1 MSAITTLNPKAESAR
16 HAQALAI
23 NISAARGLAEM
34 LKTNLGPKGT
44 MKMLVSGAGDIKIT
58 KDGNILL
65 HEMQVQHPTASL
77 IARAATAQDDITG
90 DGTTSIVLIIG
101 ELLKQADLYMD
112 EGLHP
117 RIVAEGFELA
127 KKEALQVLDTLK
139 IPVTVNRETLVQI
152 ARTSLRTKLS
162 IENADIL
169 TDIVVDAIL
178 AINESGKPTDLNMIE
193 IMEMQHRTEA
203 DSRLVRGIV
212 LDHGGRHPSMPK
224 ALKNAYILTCNV
236 SLEYEKTEVN
246 AEADSRLVRGIVLDH
261 GGRHPSMPKAL
272 KNAYILTCNVSLEY
286 EKTEVNAGFFYK
298 NTEERDRLVASERK
312 FIDDRVQKIVEL
324 KRKVCSDG
332 DKNKSFVVINQK
344 GIDPF
349 SLDML
354 AKEGILAL
362 RRAKRRNMERLTLAC
377 GGEAMNSVENL
388 TKECLGFAEDVY
400 EHVLGEEKYTFVEGC
415 KNPKSVTVLLK
426 GSTKYILNQL
436 KDALRDGLRSLTNAI
451 EDGCV
456 IPGGG
461 AFEIV
466 AHQALTQYKEQVKG
480 RARLGVQAFAES
492 LLIIPKAIAQN
503 AGHNQQETI
512 VKLQHEY
519 ATSKIPVGIDIATG
533 EAMEPKSL
541 GIFDNYRV
549 KKQLI
554 HSSTSIATNLI
565 LVDEILRAGLSSLR
579 PGGQ

>member
-1 MSAITTLNPKAESAR
+1 MSAITILNPKAESAR
-16 HAQALAI
+16 QAQALAM
-23 NISAARGLAEM
+23 NILAARGLAEM
-34 LKTNLGPKGT
+34 LKTNLGPKRT

-58 KDGNILL
+58 KDGCTLL

-90 DGTTSIVLIIG
+90 DGTTSIVLLI
-101 ELLKQADLYMD
+101 
-112 EGLHP
+112 
-117 RIVAEGFELA
+117 A
-127 KKEALQVLDTLK
+127 KKEALQILDKCK
-139 IPVTVNRETLVQI
+139 IPINNDRETLVQI

-162 IENADIL
+162 MENADIL
-169 TDIVVDAIL
+169 TDVYFVDAIL
-178 AINESGKPTDLNMIE
+178 ALNEPGKPTDLNMVE
-193 IMEMQHRTEA
+193 IIEMQHRTEG
-203 DSRLVRGIV
+203 DSRLVRGVV
-212 LDHGGRHPSMPK
+212 LDHGDRHTSMPK
-224 ALKNAYILTCNV
+224 ALKNAFILICFF
-236 SLEYEKTEVN
+236 
-246 AEADSRLVRGIVLDH
+246 R
-261 GGRHPSMPKAL
+261 
-272 KNAYILTCNVSLEY
+272 
-286 EKTEVNAGFFYK
+286 EVNAGFFYK
-298 NTEERDRLVASERK
+298 NAEERDRLVTSERK

-324 KRKVCSDG
+324 KRKVCSSD
-332 DKNKSFVVINQK
+332 DKNKTFVIVNQK

-349 SLDML
+349 SLDIL
-354 AKEGILAL
+354 AKDGILAL
-362 RRAKRRNMERLTLAC
+362 RRAKRRNMERITLAC

-388 TKECLGFAEDVY
+388 TKDCLGFAEDV
-400 EHVLGEEKYTFVEGC
+400 LGEEKFTFIEGC

-426 GSTKYILNQL
+426 GSTKCILNQL
-436 KDALRDGLRSLTNAI
+436 KDALRDGLRSITNAI

-466 AHQALTQYKEQVKG
+466 AHHALTQYKEQVKG
-480 RARLGVQAFAES
+480 RARLGVQAFAEA

-503 AGHNQQETI
+503 AGHDQQETI

-519 ATSKIPVGIDIATG
+519 TTTKIPVGIDITTG
-533 EAMEPKSL
+533 DAMEPKSL
-541 GIFDNYRV
+541 GIYDNYRV